1 MHQKTLRIR
10 VFLIV
15 LFIVFLLAGCSGQ
28 EANAASEAQPAEKRV
43 TTEKSETAKQDASAG
58 TRKTQHE
65 FLLPEA
71 SGSTVNENDIISI
84 DASNI
89 SEGYIMVRYSGDAD
103 KIRLQITAPD
113 GTVYNYTMFAGS
125 YETFP
130 LSGGNGAYHLDILE
144 HAYDNMYA
152 MAFSQDIEVTLN
164 DEFKPFLYP
173 NQYVWFTKDD
183 AAVSYGEELS
193 ESSSDDLDYVAQ
205 VYHYVIENISYDKE
219 LAANV
224 SADYLPDIDV
234 TMETGKGI
242 CFDYASLMAALLR
255 SQGVPTKLVV
265 GYSGEAYHAWISV
278 YLDEIGWVD
287 NIIEFDGKNWSLVDP
302 TLAANNEGSAVKKY
316 IGDGSNYTVK
326 YSY

>member
-1 MHQKTLRIR
+1 MQQKALRIR

-15 LFIVFLLAGCSGQ
+15 SFIVFLLAGCSGQ
-28 EANAASEAQPAEKRV
+28 EANAASKAQPEEKRV
-43 TTEKSETAKQDASAG
+43 TTEKDAAEEK
-58 TRKTQHE
+58 RKTLHE

-71 SGSTVNENDIISI
+71 SGSTVYENDIISI
-84 DASNI
+84 DASNT
-89 SEGYIMVRYSGDAD
+89 SEGYIMVRYSGEAD
-103 KIRLQITAPD
+103 KIRLQITVPD
-113 GTVYNYTMFAGS
+113 GSVYNYTLFAGA
-125 YETFP
+125 YEAFP

-152 MAFSQDIEVTLN
+152 MAFSQDIEVALN

-183 AAVSYGEELS
+183 EAVSYGEKLS
-193 ESSSDDLDYVAQ
+193 DSSSGDLDYVTQ
-205 VYHYVIENISYDKE
+205 VYHYVIDNISYDKE

-234 TMETGKGI
+234 TMKTGKGI

-255 SQGVPTKLVV
+255 SQGIPTKLVV
-265 GYSGEAYHAWISV
+265 GYSGDAYHAWISV

-287 NIIEFDGKNWSLVDP
+287 KIIEFDGKSWSLIDP

-316 IGDGSNYTVK
+316 IGDGNNYKVK

>member
-43 TTEKSETAKQDASAG
+43 TTEKSETAKQDAAAG

-71 SGSTVNENDIISI
+71 SGSTVYENDIISI

-103 KIRLQITAPD
+103 KIRLQITTPD

-193 ESSSDDLDYVAQ
+193 ESSSDDLNYVAQ

-234 TMETGKGI
+234 TMKTGKGI